1 MIGLDDRLKNI
12 GGLMSA
18 SNLEKILSQ
27 NLSNLR
33 KDLLSNNQN

>member
-1 MIGLDDRLKNI
+1 MVGLDDRLRNI

-18 SNLEKILSQ
+18 SNLEKLLSQ

-33 KDLLSNNQN
+33 KDPDINN

>member
-1 MIGLDDRLKNI
+1 MVGLDDRLRNI

-18 SNLEKILSQ
+18 SNLEKLLSQ

-33 KDLLSNNQN
+33 KDIDSNN